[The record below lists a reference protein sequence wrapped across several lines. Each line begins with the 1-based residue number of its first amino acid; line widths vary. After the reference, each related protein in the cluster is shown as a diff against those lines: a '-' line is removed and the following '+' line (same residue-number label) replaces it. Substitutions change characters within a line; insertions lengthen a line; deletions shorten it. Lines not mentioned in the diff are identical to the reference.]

1 MGKTRIAGRIHARS
15 FAGAGARLLGLVLA
29 LGGSAGAARAGDVAV
44 LMGAEVAAYEE
55 ALKGFEKSL
64 GPEHRIVARFNM
76 DGDLDRGAEFLR
88 EVEAE
93 KKAGLIYAV
102 GIWALQ
108 AVIKNPTQLPVV
120 YAMVL
125 NPPSVFSA
133 SLPNVTG
140 ASMNIPAKE
149 TLRRL
154 KQLGPQIRRVGL
166 VFSQAKTGYLV
177 TEAQAAARAQGIEL
191 VTKQVSQP
199 GDVVP
204 ALESLHR
211 EGIDAFWILPDETVL
226 APAVTQHVF
235 LYAYRNKIPVMGLSE
250 RQAEMGALLAL
261 SVAHNQ
267 EIGSQAA
274 ELATTILGG
283 GSPSRLPYT
292 QVRDVHLTVNL
303 KVARKIGVEVPES
316 LRVSANSVIE

>member
-1 MGKTRIAGRIHARS
+1 MGKRPIIERYHATS
-15 FAGAGARLLGLVLA
+15 SAGAGAALFGLVLA
-29 LGGSAGAARAGDVAV
+29 LGGGADTAHAGDVAV

-64 GPEHRIVARFNM
+64 GPAHRIVAKFNM
-76 DGDLDRGAEFLR
+76 DGDFVRGAEFLH
-88 EVEAE
+88 EVEA
-93 KKAGLIYAV
+93 KKKPDLIYAV

-125 NPPSVFSA
+125 NPPSVLSV

-140 ASMNIPAKE
+140 ASMNVPAKE

-166 VFSQAKTGYLV
+166 VYSQAKTGYLV
-177 TEAQAAARAQGIEL
+177 TEAQTAARDQGIEL
-191 VTKQVSQP
+191 VTKLVAQP

-204 ALESLHR
+204 ALEALHR

-235 LYAYRNKIPVMGLSE
+235 LYAYRNKIPVIGLSE
-250 RQAEMGALLAL
+250 RQAEMGALLVL
-261 SVAHNQ
+261 SVANNQ

-274 ELATTILGG
+274 ELATAILDG

-292 QVRDVHLTVNL
+292 WVRDVHLTVNL
-303 KVARKIGVEVPES
+303 KVARKIGIEVPES